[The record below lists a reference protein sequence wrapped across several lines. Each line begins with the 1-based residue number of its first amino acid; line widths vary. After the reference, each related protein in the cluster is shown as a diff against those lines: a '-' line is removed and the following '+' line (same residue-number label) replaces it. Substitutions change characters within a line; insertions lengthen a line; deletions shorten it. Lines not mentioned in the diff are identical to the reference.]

1 MSIDRAA
8 QLKTLQL
15 HGMATAWRELL
26 AEAPRQSSS
35 PGGLAGSPDRGRTS
49 RSASAHMRGSPRG
62 KFGRSGP
69 LPTSNPI
76 V

>member
-26 AEAPRQSSS
+26 AEAPHQSC
-35 PGGLAGSPDRGRTS
+35 PQ
-49 RSASAHMRGSPRG
+49 
-62 KFGRSGP
+62 RSGW
-69 LPTSNPI
+69 I
-76 V
+76 A